1 MNLIKN
7 ILLYFNIILDFSTH
21 KVWYFL
27 SKPRLIERNCKCFLL
42 TKSLYSYNKIFQNI
56 LLFKIIQY
64 IYMINN
70 LTRVIIFFYTYFL
83 EGLYKIL
90 ECQIYNLVEILDII
104 IEQIGMRNGCS
115 RLCIDYNIGY
125 DGQTFWYS
133 NHIYC
138 NAKFRNP

>member
-1 MNLIKN
+1 MMNLIKN

-21 KVWYFL
+21 GVLYFL

-70 LTRVIIFFYTYFL
+70 LKIIFFYTYFL
-83 EGLYKIL
+83 EGLNKIL

-104 IEQIGMRNGCS
+104 IMQIVMRNGCS

-125 DGQTFWYS
+125 DGQTF
-133 NHIYC
+133 
-138 NAKFRNP
+138 